1 MCTKAATFHI
11 KDQALVCPDEND
23 QILESPVSSSLS
35 DAILKAS
42 QSKGQM
48 DEFLRQQSQ
57 SYYERDDDDNMSTEL
72 RMLKGSEEKLR
83 RDMERI
89 EIYMNLPQ
97 LAHVS
102 DCESEESSENSIS
115 SQCFDDNNVCRKL
128 YGSFNEV
135 MDIEIEIPDLEMG
148 NSEQTSGSLC
158 NDWNRSRREGS
169 DCDNL
174 VDMVS
179 SILYDSS
186 KSSYTNHAQLTF
198 CVLGSLLFL
207 LRSIVQ

>member
-1 MCTKAATFHI
+1 MYPEATTFHI
-11 KDQALVCPDEND
+11 QDQASVYPDEND
-23 QILESPVSSSLS
+23 HISESPVPSSLS
-35 DAILKAS
+35 DAILKVS
-42 QSKGQM
+42 QTKGQM

-57 SYYERDDDDNMSTEL
+57 PYYERDDDDNMSAEL

-83 RDMERI
+83 RDMENI
-89 EIYMNLPQ
+89 DIYMNLPR
-97 LAHVS
+97 LAHLS
-102 DCESEESSENSIS
+102 DCESEESSENSIP

-128 YGSFNEV
+128 YSSFNEV
-135 MDIEIEIPDLEMG
+135 MDIESEIPDLETG

-158 NDWNRSRREGS
+158 NDWNISRKEGS

-186 KSSYTNHAQLTF
+186 KYSYTNHAQLTF